1 MSVRLGSLL
10 LQDNVK
16 DWADWAEMSEEA
28 GFDLV
33 GVPDSQS
40 VYRELY
46 VTAALAALR
55 TKRATIGPWVAN
67 PLTRHPAVQASAIA
81 TIDEMSGGRA
91 MLGLGTGHSATD
103 MLGLKPASLQALREY
118 VVAVRELFAKKETVY
133 QGRTVRMS
141 WATRPV
147 PVYIAGA
154 GPKIL
159 RLAGQVADGVIVG
172 SGLLPGVV
180 RDALAQIRQGALDA
194 GRDPS
199 SVDVWWL
206 ARCCVA
212 DSRRDALREIRAA
225 IATPGKSV
233 FRFGQD
239 DPHVPPELRER
250 VARLVQRYRVD
261 EHGMLGDDRDNARV
275 VEELGLVDY
284 LAERFAIVGTPEECA
299 EQVNRA
305 AAAGANQICLRP
317 QVADKARFFKTWRTR
332 VMAHVR

>member
-1 MSVRLGSLL
+1 MRVRLGSLF
-10 LQDNVK
+10 LQSDIREWVT
-16 DWADWAEMSEEA
+16 WAEMSEEA
-28 GFDLV
+28 GFEMV

-46 VTAALAALR
+46 VTCALAALR
-55 TKRATIGPWVAN
+55 TRRAIIGPWVAN

-81 TIDEMSGGRA
+81 TIDEVSGGRA

-103 MLGLKPASLQALREY
+103 MLGLKPASLESLREY
-118 VVAVRELFAKKETVY
+118 VLAVKELFAKKETQY
-133 QGRTVRMS
+133 QGRTVRLTWPS
-141 WATRPV
+141 RPV

-180 RDALAQIRQGALDA
+180 RDSLAQIRQGALDA

-212 DSRRDALREIRAA
+212 DRRQDALREIRAA

-261 EHGMLGDDRDNARV
+261 EHGMLGDERDNARV

-299 EQVNRA
+299 EQVKRA

-317 QVADKARFFKTWRTR
+317 QVADKARFFRTWRER
-332 VMAHVR
+332 VMSHLS